1 MLGFNYMES
10 TKPQAPRKTESAGMH
25 WLVRW
30 HKSILLAISATAMV
44 AGVLIESGGLLIF
57 IGFIFGI
64 VWVLEV
70 QKKFY
75 VEPSESAEKKH
86 WWQYR
91 RAEKKGLGYYELV
104 GFLGIVAFLLLA
116 SSGILKG
123 MFWLL
128 GFVLGGISRLLY

>member
-1 MLGFNYMES
+1 
-10 TKPQAPRKTESAGMH
+10 MH

-44 AGVLIESGGLLIF
+44 AGVLIESGGGLF
-57 IGFIFGI
+57 IGFVVGI

>member
-1 MLGFNYMES
+1 MES

-30 HKSILLAISATAMV
+30 YKSILLVISATAMV

-57 IGFIFGI
+57 IGFVFGV
-64 VWVLEV
+64 VWILEV
-70 QKKFY
+70 QKKFH

-91 RAEKKGLGYYELV
+91 RAEKKGFGYYELV